1 MQSEILGQ
9 RTTLQQFGIRQS
21 PVFVGEIARYQEVVH
36 YIAPPAEDVSAML
49 DGLVTFLDRTQ
60 GQSSVMRG
68 AVAAFGFI
76 YIHPLAD
83 GNGRVHRFL
92 INDILRRDG
101 TVKAPMILP
110 VSSLITSDQSER
122 HSYDRILDEI
132 SRPLMQTLS
141 GLYEFDADHTT
152 YPDGIHSN
160 FIFRG
165 NDVAR
170 PAWRFLDLTK
180 HVIYLAHAL
189 ERTIRVEMRE
199 ESLYL
204 RSHAQAKAAIKNI
217 IEMTDMQVDRIIRSV
232 ESNQGKLSNVLI
244 KEMPILEEPG
254 VWEAIIK
261 AIQSTFRM
269 GP

>member
-1 MQSEILGQ
+1 M
-9 RTTLQQFGIRQS
+9 IR
-21 PVFVGEIARYQEVVH
+21 
-36 YIAPPAEDVSAML
+36 
-49 DGLVTFLDRTQ
+49 
-60 GQSSVMRG
+60 
-68 AVAAFGFI
+68 
-76 YIHPLAD
+76 
-83 GNGRVHRFL
+83 
-92 INDILRRDG
+92 
-101 TVKAPMILP
+101 
-110 VSSLITSDQSER
+110 
-122 HSYDRILDEI
+122 LDEF
-132 SRPLMQTLS
+132 
-141 GLYEFDADHTT
+141 EADHTT

-244 KEMPILEEPG
+244 KEIPMLEQPG
-254 VWEAIIK
+254 AWEEIVLAIKI
-261 AIQSTFRM
+261 AFRVDSEVRE
-269 GP
+269 